1 MLSSILSNRGTHMSP
16 RRSWTARPYQA
27 TDATSDVHLRQAA
40 PSRSMARPA
49 GVPSQTSSGDSVDR
63 ILARDGLREWNPH
76 NAETYHRKGP
86 QPEVRQPCVRP
97 KRPQLLGEDETAAV
111 HSTTAM
117 HSYPDPKSVPGYS
130 PREVRNPGASNLPSQ
145 PSHELFARR
154 SDRVTKALS
163 QTADDFQPLL
173 RSAYVSR
180 KVPLLAGNLF
190 QTDASEPPP
199 PSMGVTGEHYP
210 WYVHGSYQSP
220 RLRKL
225 ELGWKGGRPKE
236 DTPRLLTHDIDLVEH
251 GFPTHHK
258 GFGVLTMLLQA
269 DLGEGAPQTGMARRP
284 AGFSPRGGYVT
295 ESAQRF
301 GWKVGEHV
309 PPRKPPPGV
318 GMGLIS

>member
-1 MLSSILSNRGTHMSP
+1 MAAMTE
-16 RRSWTARPYQA
+16 RRAREALQ
-27 TDATSDVHLRQAA
+27 
-40 PSRSMARPA
+40 
-49 GVPSQTSSGDSVDR
+49 
-63 ILARDGLREWNPH
+63 
-76 NAETYHRKGP
+76 
-86 QPEVRQPCVRP
+86 EVIR
-97 KRPQLLGEDETAAV
+97 
-111 HSTTAM
+111 
-117 HSYPDPKSVPGYS
+117 
-130 PREVRNPGASNLPSQ
+130 
-145 PSHELFARR
+145 
-154 SDRVTKALS
+154 
-163 QTADDFQPLL
+163 
-173 RSAYVSR
+173 
-180 KVPLLAGNLF
+180 
-190 QTDASEPPP
+190 
-199 PSMGVTGEHYP
+199 VTGEHYP

-309 PPRKPPPGV
+309 SPRKPPPGV

>member
-1 MLSSILSNRGTHMSP
+1 
-16 RRSWTARPYQA
+16 
-27 TDATSDVHLRQAA
+27 
-40 PSRSMARPA
+40 
-49 GVPSQTSSGDSVDR
+49 
-63 ILARDGLREWNPH
+63 
-76 NAETYHRKGP
+76 
-86 QPEVRQPCVRP
+86 
-97 KRPQLLGEDETAAV
+97 
-111 HSTTAM
+111 M

-130 PREVRNPGASNLPSQ
+130 PRVVRNPGASNLSSQ

-154 SDRVTKALS
+154 NDRVTKALS
-163 QTADDFQPLL
+163 QHADDFQPVL

-180 KVPLLAGNLF
+180 KVPPLAGNLF
-190 QTDASEPPP
+190 PTDANEPPP
-199 PSMGVTGEHYP
+199 PSMSVTGEHYP

-309 PPRKPPPGV
+309 SPRKPPPGV